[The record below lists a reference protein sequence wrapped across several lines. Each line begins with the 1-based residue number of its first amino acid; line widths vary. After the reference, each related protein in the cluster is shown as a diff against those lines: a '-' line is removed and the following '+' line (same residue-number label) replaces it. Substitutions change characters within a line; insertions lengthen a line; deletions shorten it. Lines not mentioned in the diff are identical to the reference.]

1 MRAEDQES
9 LFAGVRLF
17 PGVARAVAVRPTNFN
32 APGDIRGQFERG
44 LLLPELPTST
54 APMTLVLPSGWYQ
67 PGRIVELHNEQK
79 VIAKLTGLLE
89 KGSDFERCT
98 VSLS

>member
-1 MRAEDQES
+1 
-9 LFAGVRLF
+9 
-17 PGVARAVAVRPTNFN
+17 
-32 APGDIRGQFERG
+32 
-44 LLLPELPTST
+44 
-54 APMTLVLPSGWYQ
+54 MTLVLPSGWYQ
-67 PGRIVELHNEQK
+67 PGRIVELHSEQK